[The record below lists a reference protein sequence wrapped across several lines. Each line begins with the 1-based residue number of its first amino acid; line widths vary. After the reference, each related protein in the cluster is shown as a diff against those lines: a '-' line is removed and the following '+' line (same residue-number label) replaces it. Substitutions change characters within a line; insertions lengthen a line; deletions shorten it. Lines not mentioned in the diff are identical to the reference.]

1 MISEAMRELGA
12 QGNPMRVLFEYGKK
26 RAAEIGAENVLD
38 FALGNPSV
46 PPPAQV
52 NEVILEVLSGERRDS
67 IHAYTSAA
75 GDLEVRDT
83 IAASLNRRFDAGCR
97 GADLFLTC
105 GAAPALCACLKGL
118 CCPGD
123 QFIVITPYFTEYR
136 IFIQGAGGETVEV
149 PAQRDTFRLDI
160 PAIEEALSPRVKGV
174 VINSPNNPSGV
185 VYPRENLDA
194 LGALLRRKGEEYG
207 APIYLI
213 SDEPYREVVYDGV
226 EVPWVPHCYENTLVC
241 YSYSKAISLPGERIG
256 YVLVPPSMADHD
268 AVYQAVAG
276 AGSAVGHINAP
287 SLFQQAATSPPTR

>member
-1 MISEAMRELGA
+1 MCQSEGLERMIQMISEAMRELGA

-123 QFIVITPYFTEYR
+123 QFIVITC
-136 IFIQGAGGETVEV
+136 
-149 PAQRDTFRLDI
+149 
-160 PAIEEALSPRVKGV
+160 RV
-174 VINSPNNPSGV
+174 
-185 VYPRENLDA
+185 R
-194 LGALLRRKGEEYG
+194 
-207 APIYLI
+207 
-213 SDEPYREVVYDGV
+213 
-226 EVPWVPHCYENTLVC
+226 
-241 YSYSKAISLPGERIG
+241 
-256 YVLVPPSMADHD
+256 
-268 AVYQAVAG
+268 
-276 AGSAVGHINAP
+276 
-287 SLFQQAATSPPTR
+287 